1 MVNDGQLLCSLRLV
15 LPFFWFVYTFG
26 DIMSVAT
33 ESFLQTLYDRVILIN
48 KLRREGVA

>member
-1 MVNDGQLLCSLRLV
+1 MVDDGQLLHLLQLL

-33 ESFLQTLYDRVILIN
+33 ESFLQTLNDRVILTN
-48 KLRREGVA
+48 ELRREGVA